1 MEFGDAASAD
11 DGLDLMERQRD
22 LDDESEDD
30 ESVGADGDEDDLMD
44 AGAGGEAVESGDRV
58 GDDPQQRPPEKRVT
72 TPYLTKYERARILGT
87 RATQISHNAPVLVDL
102 EGEYDPLTIAEK
114 ELRQRAIPMIIR
126 RYLPDNTYEEWQL
139 SELEVDTERIH
150 DDRYLNL

>member
-1 MEFGDAASAD
+1 MEFDAASAD
-11 DGLDLMERQRD
+11 DALDMMERQRD
-22 LDDESEDD
+22 VDDESDD
-30 ESVGADGDEDDLMD
+30 DAGLDEDDDDVLD
-44 AGAGGEAVESGDRV
+44 AAAGGAGDAVESGDRV
-58 GDDPQQRPPEKRVT
+58 GEDPQQRPPERRVT